1 MSYRI
6 SFTISCPQLLSEESP
21 RLPAEILLA
30 QGPDQ
35 APAFSVPRGCPRFSG
50 TPACIDCYR
59 KIRTMFQNGQI
70 NFYNDPRSVHGVFYA
85 AIPRPIR
92 PK

>member
-6 SFTISCPQLLSEESP
+6 SFTISCPQLFPEESP

-35 APAFSVPRGCPRFSG
+35 PPAFSIPSGCPRFDGS
-50 TPACIDCYR
+50 PACADCYR
-59 KIRTMFQNGQI
+59 KIRTMFESGQV
-70 NFYNDPRSVHGVFYA
+70 NFYNDPRSVHGMFYA
-85 AIPRPIR
+85 VIPHPIR